1 MPRDELIRER
11 DFALF
16 AKKLLRRALLGAF
29 WIGVWAL
36 IAAVVGLPK
45 LLPGPAETARA
56 LVRLA
61 GTGVFWQSVGMTL
74 LRVALG
80 YVCAVAAGA
89 LLAAGCWRFAWLDAL
104 LSPLRTVIRATPVSS
119 FILLVWLWLKRS
131 HVPVF
136 ISFLM
141 VLPIIW
147 TAAQEALSAVDGN
160 LKEMADMYRFTV
172 WKKLRYLY
180 APSVKPA
187 FMAACMTGLGFAWK
201 SGIAAEVIAL
211 TPDSVGKHLSDAKN
225 YLEYPDLF
233 AWTVTVIL
241 LSMALE
247 AALKAVARKRR
258 EGKG

>member
-1 MPRDELIRER
+1 MKTI
-11 DFALF
+11 
-16 AKKLLRRALLGAF
+16 AKKALIGLF
-29 WIGVWAL
+29 WIGVWQ
-36 IAAVVGLPK
+36 AASMMVGMPK
-45 LLPGPAETARA
+45 LFPGPGETLGA

-61 GTGVFWQSVGMTL
+61 GTSAFWASVGMTL
-74 LRVALG
+74 ARVAEG
-80 YVCAVAAGA
+80 YLLAVAAGV
-89 LLAAGCWRFAWLDAL
+89 LLAAGCHTVRGLDAL
-104 LSPLRTVIRATPVSS
+104 LSPLRTVIKATPVSS

-147 TAAQEALSAVDGN
+147 TGMQEALGSVDGD
-160 LKEMADMYRFTV
+160 LKEMTEMYRFSWLQKV
-172 WKKLRYLY
+172 RYLY
-180 APSVKPA
+180 IPSVRPGLT
-187 FMAACMTGLGFAWK
+187 AACMTGLGFAWK

-233 AWTVTVIL
+233 AWTVTVIV

-247 AALKAVARKRR
+247 GVLKALARKRR
-258 EGKG
+258 EGKI

>member
-1 MPRDELIRER
+1 M
-11 DFALF
+11 
-16 AKKLLRRALLGAF
+16 KTLLRRALIGVF
-29 WIGVWAL
+29 WIGVWWL
-36 IAAVVGLPK
+36 IAVAVGLPK
-45 LLPGPAETARA
+45 LLPGPGETARA
-56 LVRLA
+56 LLRLA
-61 GTGVFWQSVGMTL
+61 RTAAFWRSVGLTL

-80 YVCAVAAGA
+80 YILAVLAGMV
-89 LLAAGCWRFAWLDAL
+89 LAAGCWRMKGQDML
-104 LSPLRTVIRATPVSS
+104 LSPLRTVIKATPVSS
-119 FILLVWLWLKRS
+119 FILLVWLWLQRS
-131 HVPVF
+131 RVPVF

-147 TAAQEALSAVDGN
+147 TATQEALNAVDGN
-160 LKEMADMYRFTV
+160 LKEMANMYRFSP
-172 WKKLRYLY
+172 WKKLRYVY

-247 AALKAVARKRR
+247 AGLKALARKRR
-258 EGKG
+258 EGKA

>member
-1 MPRDELIRER
+1 MKQMKDI
-11 DFALF
+11 
-16 AKKLLRRALLGAF
+16 LRRALIGAF
-29 WIGVWAL
+29 WIGVWWAIAL
-36 IAAVVGLPK
+36 AVGLPK
-45 LLPGPAETARA
+45 LLPGPKETALA
-56 LVRLA
+56 FARLC
-61 GTGVFWQSVGMTL
+61 GTDTFWRSVGFTL
-74 LRVALG
+74 LRVAMG
-80 YVCAVAAGA
+80 YLLAVIAGA
-89 LLAAGCWRFAWLDAL
+89 LLAAGCHWVKGLDAL

-119 FILLVWLWLKRS
+119 FILLVWLWLKRA

-147 TAAQEALSAVDGN
+147 TAAQEALGAVDGD
-160 LKEMADMYRFTV
+160 LKEMARMYRFSR

-180 APSVKPA
+180 APSVRPA

-233 AWTVTVIL
+233 AWTLTVIL

-247 AALKAVARKRR
+247 AGLKALARRR
-258 EGKG
+258 KEAGK

>member
-1 MPRDELIRER
+1 MKQMKEI
-11 DFALF
+11 
-16 AKKLLRRALLGAF
+16 LRRALIGAF
-29 WIGVWAL
+29 WIGIWWA
-36 IAAVVGLPK
+36 IALAVGLPK
-45 LLPGPAETARA
+45 LLPGPGETALA
-56 LVRLA
+56 FARLC
-61 GTGVFWQSVGMTL
+61 GTDTFWRSVGFTL
-74 LRVALG
+74 LRVAMG
-80 YVCAVAAGA
+80 YLLAVAVGV
-89 LLAAGCWRFAWLDAL
+89 LLAVGCHWVKGVDAL

-119 FILLVWLWLKRS
+119 FILLVWLWLKRA

-147 TAAQEALSAVDGN
+147 TATQEALGAVDGD
-160 LKEMADMYRFTV
+160 LKEMARMYRFSR

-180 APSVKPA
+180 APSVRPA

-233 AWTVTVIL
+233 AWTLTVIL

-247 AALKAVARKRR
+247 AGLKALARRR
-258 EGKG
+258 KEAGK

>member
-1 MPRDELIRER
+1 MN
-11 DFALF
+11 
-16 AKKLLRRALLGAF
+16 KTLRRVLIGAF
-29 WIGVWAL
+29 WIGVWWL
-36 IAAVVGLPK
+36 IALAVGLPK
-45 LLPGPAETARA
+45 LLPGPPETAEA

-61 GTGVFWQSVGMTL
+61 GTAAFWRSVGMTL

-80 YVCAVAAGA
+80 YMLAVGTGI
-89 LLAAGCWRFAWLDAL
+89 LLAAGCWRAKGLDML
-104 LSPLRTVIRATPVSS
+104 LSPLRTVIKATPVSS
-119 FILLVWLWLKRS
+119 FILLVWLWLKRGR
-131 HVPVF
+131 VPVF

-147 TAAQEALSAVDGN
+147 TATQEALGAVDGD
-160 LKEMADMYRFTV
+160 LKEMADMYGFTA
-172 WKKLRYLY
+172 WKKLRYIY
-180 APSVKPA
+180 APSVRPA

-233 AWTVTVIL
+233 AWTLTVIL

-247 AALKAVARKRR
+247 AGLKALARKRR
-258 EGKG
+258 EGKA

>member
-1 MPRDELIRER
+1 MKRIKEI
-11 DFALF
+11 
-16 AKKLLRRALLGAF
+16 LRRALISAF
-29 WIGVWAL
+29 WIGVWWA
-36 IAAVVGLPK
+36 IAKVVGLPK
-45 LLPGPAETARA
+45 LLPGPGETALA
-56 LVRLA
+56 FARLC
-61 GTGVFWQSVGMTL
+61 GTEAFWRSVGMTL

-80 YVCAVAAGA
+80 YGCAVVGGV
-89 LLAAGCWRFAWLDAL
+89 LLAVACHQVKGAEML

-119 FILLVWLWLKRS
+119 FILLVWLWLKRG

-147 TAAQEALSAVDGN
+147 TATQEALGAVDGD
-160 LKEMADMYRFTV
+160 LREMARMYRFSR
-172 WKKLRYLY
+172 WKKIRYLY
-180 APSVKPA
+180 APSVLPA
-187 FMAACMTGLGFAWK
+187 FLAACMTGLGFAWK

-233 AWTVTVIL
+233 AWTLTVIL

-247 AALKAVARKRR
+247 ACLKALARKRKG
-258 EGKG
+258 EGK

>member
-1 MPRDELIRER
+1 MKQMKEI
-11 DFALF
+11 
-16 AKKLLRRALLGAF
+16 LRRALIGAF
-29 WIGVWAL
+29 WIGIWWA
-36 IAAVVGLPK
+36 IALAVGLPK
-45 LLPGPAETARA
+45 LLPGPGETALA
-56 LVRLA
+56 FARLC
-61 GTGVFWQSVGMTL
+61 GTDTFWRSVGFTL
-74 LRVALG
+74 LRVAMG
-80 YVCAVAAGA
+80 YLLAVAAGV
-89 LLAAGCWRFAWLDAL
+89 LLAVGCHWVKGLDAL

-119 FILLVWLWLKRS
+119 FILLVWLWLKRA

-147 TAAQEALSAVDGN
+147 TATQEALGAVDGD
-160 LKEMADMYRFTV
+160 LKEMARMYRFSR

-180 APSVKPA
+180 APSVRPA

-233 AWTVTVIL
+233 AWTVTVIV

-247 AALKAVARKRR
+247 AGLKALARKGRGR
-258 EGKG
+258 KQ

>member
-1 MPRDELIRER
+1 MKT
-11 DFALF
+11 A
-16 AKKLLRRALLGAF
+16 LRRVGIGVF
-29 WIGVWAL
+29 WIGVWWVIAL
-36 IAAVVGLPK
+36 AVGLPK
-45 LLPGPAETARA
+45 LLPGPPETAEA
-56 LVRLA
+56 LFRLA
-61 GTGVFWQSVGMTL
+61 GTSVFWRSVGLTL

-80 YVCAVAAGA
+80 Y
-89 LLAAGCWRFAWLDAL
+89 LLAVLAGTALGAVCWRIRGVDAL
-104 LSPLRTVIRATPVSS
+104 LSPLRTVIKATPVSS
-119 FILLVWLWLKRS
+119 FILLVWLWLKRA

-147 TAAQEALSAVDGN
+147 TALQEALSAVDGD
-160 LKEMADMYRFTV
+160 LKEMADMYRFSPWQKV
-172 WKKLRYLY
+172 RYLY

-247 AALKAVARKRR
+247 AGLKALARKRR
-258 EGKG
+258 EGKP

>member
-1 MPRDELIRER
+1 M
-11 DFALF
+11 
-16 AKKLLRRALLGAF
+16 KKLLRRVLIGAF
-29 WIGVWAL
+29 WIGVWWL
-36 IAAVVGLPK
+36 IAVAVGLPK
-45 LLPGPAETARA
+45 LLPGPGETARA
-56 LVRLA
+56 LLRLA
-61 GTGVFWQSVGMTL
+61 QTAAFWRSVGLTL

-80 YVCAVAAGA
+80 YILAVVAGTV
-89 LLAAGCWRFAWLDAL
+89 LAAGCWRVKGLDML
-104 LSPLRTVIRATPVSS
+104 LSPLRTVIKATPVSS
-119 FILLVWLWLKRS
+119 FILLVWLWLQRS
-131 HVPVF
+131 RVPVF

-147 TAAQEALSAVDGN
+147 TATQEALNAVDGN
-160 LKEMADMYRFTV
+160 LTEMANMYRFSP
-172 WKKLRYLY
+172 WKKLRYVY

-247 AALKAVARKRR
+247 AGLKALARKRR
-258 EGKG
+258 EGKV